1 MSRILLISS
10 NTARDPYPV
19 YPLGM
24 AVLASAL
31 VARGHD
37 VRQYDSLVA
46 NQSEG
51 LLQKTLSEFEPDYV
65 GISLRNIDNVD
76 SFTSEEAWYLSAD
89 RRLVE
94 VVRQVSAATII
105 LGGAAFSLLPAE
117 ILEYLGADYGIVGEG
132 EQALIDLID
141 SIEQGRPAPSIV
153 RGKSAALTGPS
164 IGTPLWDREFVD
176 FYFKESG
183 MLSIQT
189 KRGCPHSCVYCTY
202 PNLEGKKHR
211 PRDLEVV
218 LDEIRQLQKDYG
230 VNTLFFTD
238 SVFNDSGGTYLSM
251 AEAILSRG
259 IEVRWSAFFRPHGLG
274 SQELILLKR
283 SGLYAL
289 EAGTDA
295 SSEATLRGLGKSFC
309 FEDVVRFNQT
319 CSELDLP
326 IAHYVIFGGPEE
338 TPETLKEGLRNLER
352 LENSIVFAFSGLRI
366 LPKTALHDRAVREGV
381 LGKDVSL
388 LRPVY
393 YFSPGIDPESMN
405 RTIEHSFEGRHDRI
419 FPPSEGLMRLAVMNR
434 FGYRGLLWD
443 RMLQYAQ
450 RKLEIH

>member
-31 VARGHD
+31 AAKGHG
-37 VRQYDSLVA
+37 VRQYDFLVT
-46 NQSEG
+46 NQSER

-76 SFTSEEAWYLSAD
+76 SFTSEDAWYLSSD

-94 VVRQVSAATII
+94 LVRQASAATII
-105 LGGAAFSLLPAE
+105 LGGPAFSLLPEE
-117 ILEYLGADYGIVGEG
+117 ILDYLGADYGVIGEG
-132 EQALIDLID
+132 EEALGDLID
-141 SIEQGRPAPSIV
+141 SVEKGHPVPNIVNGDSSAPMGQGFGA
-153 RGKSAALTGPS
+153 
-164 IGTPLWDREFVD
+164 PLWKRELVD

-183 MLSIQT
+183 MLGIQT
-189 KRGCPHSCVYCTY
+189 KRGCPYNCVYCTY
-202 PNLEGKKHR
+202 PQLEGRKCR
-211 PRDLEVV
+211 PRDIEDV
-218 LDEIRQLQKDYG
+218 LDEIRRLHQDYG

-238 SVFNDSGGTYLSM
+238 SVFNDSGGIYLRF
-251 AEAILSRG
+251 AEALLSRG
-259 IEVRWSAFFRPHGLG
+259 PEVRWSAFFRPHGVG
-274 SQELILLKR
+274 SKELKLLKR

-295 SSEATLRGLGKSFC
+295 SSDKTLRGLGKSFR
-309 FEDVVRFNQT
+309 FDEVVRFNQA

-326 IAHYVIFGGPEE
+326 IAHYVLFGGPEE
-338 TPETLKEGLRNLER
+338 TFETLSEGLRNLER
-352 LENSIVFAFSGLRI
+352 LENSIVFAFSGIRV
-366 LPKTALHDRAVREGV
+366 LPKTALYDRAVREGV
-381 LGKDVSL
+381 INKDVSL

-393 YFSPGIDPESMN
+393 YFSPGIDPQSMN
-405 RTIEHSFEGRHDRI
+405 RTIEQSFEGRHDRI

-434 FGYRGLLWD
+434 FGYRGILWD

-450 RKLEIH
+450 RKP